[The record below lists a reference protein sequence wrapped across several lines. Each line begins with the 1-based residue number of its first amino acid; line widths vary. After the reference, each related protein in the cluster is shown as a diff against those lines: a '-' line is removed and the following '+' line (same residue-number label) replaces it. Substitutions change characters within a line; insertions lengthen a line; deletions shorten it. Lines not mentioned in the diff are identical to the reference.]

1 MPIGLQPLSA
11 GNTNSSGISLITTA
25 SPLVSL
31 SVSALRNRRGLF
43 ALRAR
48 MGNPGPVAAAL
59 IGAFDADAGP
69 GEPER
74 RGAAPP
80 AIDPVDDRHHRS
92 AVKAG
97 RHLADYRIEPGASD
111 RQRGFAGSDRN
122 TAAASGVDAQ
132 FPGAV
137 EGGLRRPPGA

>member
-11 GNTNSSGISLITTA
+11 GKTNSSGNSLRTTA

-59 IGAFDADAGP
+59 IGAFDADAVP
-69 GEPER
+69 VEPER
-74 RGAAPP
+74 HGAAMN
-80 AIDPVDDRHHRS
+80 RS
-92 AVKAG
+92 G
-97 RHLADYRIEPGASD
+97 
-111 RQRGFAGSDRN
+111 
-122 TAAASGVDAQ
+122 
-132 FPGAV
+132 
-137 EGGLRRPPGA
+137 RRPASSIGSETRPAPD